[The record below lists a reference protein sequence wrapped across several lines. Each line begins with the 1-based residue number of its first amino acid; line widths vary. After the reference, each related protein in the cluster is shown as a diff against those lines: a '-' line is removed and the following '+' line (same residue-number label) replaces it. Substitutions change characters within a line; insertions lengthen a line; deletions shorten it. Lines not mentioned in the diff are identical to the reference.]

1 LPSWGTQK
9 SNRCKAQE
17 EGHTISFVK
26 AIQVEKEKLVWKAMA
41 ELESE
46 KKKVGGLVI
55 TRAQKRKKVEKGAD
69 KRGKDGEQ

>member
-1 LPSWGTQK
+1 
-9 SNRCKAQE
+9 
-17 EGHTISFVK
+17 
-26 AIQVEKEKLVWKAMA
+26 MA